1 MIRIAAQ
8 SEAGMTGSFL
18 PFSHCQGPQENAMTD
33 SGIPGWLTS
42 LNPRENLVLHWKT
55 ATLDTQRSHRVAW
68 QCQPPAS
75 LPSSPP
81 LLAFLA
87 ALLSAQP
94 PCPAP
99 RTRPHVQICPGNC
112 CRAAGVQK
120 AQAGHPW
127 RRNTLAGFKKTSPA
141 PGSTV
146 VINSIKIPSGAVQ
159 QG

>member
-112 CRAAGVQK
+112 CRAAGFRRHRLATLGEEILWLGLKKPVQLLE
-120 AQAGHPW
+120 ALWLLTA
-127 RRNTLAGFKKTSPA
+127 
-141 PGSTV
+141 
-146 VINSIKIPSGAVQ
+146 
-159 QG
+159 